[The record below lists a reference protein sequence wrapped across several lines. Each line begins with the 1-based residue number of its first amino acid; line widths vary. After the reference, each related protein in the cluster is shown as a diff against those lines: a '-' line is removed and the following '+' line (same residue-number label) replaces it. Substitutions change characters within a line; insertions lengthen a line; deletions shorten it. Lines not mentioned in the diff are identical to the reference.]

1 VVAAQYAISA
11 SFLLIFWRYAD
22 SKPLLGWGAAVA
34 GFVAYFALYA
44 VMIWKAEFIVH
55 DD

>member
-1 VVAAQYAISA
+1 VVGAQYAICVPLG
-11 SFLLIFWRYAD
+11 LLSMRYTHTE
-22 SKPLLGWGAAVA
+22 PLLEWGAAVA

-44 VMIWKAEFIVH
+44 VMIWKAEFIVQ